1 MDVDNNAP
9 RNPHGLKCCG
19 QAICAIYTV
28 AVAKSSELRKR
39 AIGIEEV
46 KLNLLR
52 LAPGSL
58 FRNKGHM
65 RIIFKLMNPSG
76 HGANSPRF
84 QNAALS
90 WFRKNFP
97 EDAHLS
103 DGLALLICACTWWT
117 EETGRRSVHA
127 RLPPLTTSDFDSKLK
142 SFGFLQGER
151 DALCK
156 ALRFKP
162 RSNSRTE

>member
-1 MDVDNNAP
+1 MDINKNAP
-9 RNPHGLKCCG
+9 RDPHGLQSCG
-19 QAICAIYTV
+19 RAIWAIYAV
-28 AVAKSSELRKR
+28 AVARSPELKKR

-46 KLNLLR
+46 KLELLR
-52 LAPGSL
+52 LAPGRP

-65 RIIFKLMNPSG
+65 RIIFKLMNPYG

-84 QNAALS
+84 QHATLA
-90 WFRKNFP
+90 WFRKTFP
-97 EDAHLS
+97 EEAHLP

-127 RLPPLTTSDFDSKLK
+127 HLPPLTTSDFDSKLK
-142 SFGFLQGER
+142 AFGFLQGER

-156 ALRFKP
+156 ALRFKA
-162 RSNSRTE
+162 RSTSRLD

>member
-1 MDVDNNAP
+1 MHIDSNAQ
-9 RNPHGLKCCG
+9 RDPHGLKFCG

-28 AVAKSSELRKR
+28 AVAKSSELRKKT
-39 AIGIEEV
+39 ISIEEV
-46 KLNLLR
+46 RLSLLR
-52 LAPGSL
+52 LAPGKL
-58 FRNKGHM
+58 FRNKGDM
-65 RIIFKLMNPSG
+65 RIIFKLMNPHG

-84 QNAALS
+84 QNAALA
-90 WFRKNFP
+90 WFRKSFP

-103 DGLALLICACTWWT
+103 DGLALLICTCTWWT
-117 EETGRRSVHA
+117 EETGRRSVHP

-156 ALRFKP
+156 ALRFKA
-162 RSNSRTE
+162 RSNSRLD